1 MPEPVA
7 SFCCFT
13 GQYHCFSA
21 LNGPKHEAECDRSL
35 SACTIYFG
43 PCTVDGTYHK
53 LIRLTR
59 RTGCAEYQSAGGNVC
74 RTTSE
79 SWRCRACSHK
89 LVSLGL
95 NAGMNG
101 GGRAIA
107 FP

>member
-1 MPEPVA
+1 V
-7 SFCCFT
+7 
-13 GQYHCFSA
+13 
-21 LNGPKHEAECDRSL
+21 RSKL
-35 SACTIYFG
+35 KRVHDLFWA
-43 PCTVDGTYHK
+43 TVDGTYYK